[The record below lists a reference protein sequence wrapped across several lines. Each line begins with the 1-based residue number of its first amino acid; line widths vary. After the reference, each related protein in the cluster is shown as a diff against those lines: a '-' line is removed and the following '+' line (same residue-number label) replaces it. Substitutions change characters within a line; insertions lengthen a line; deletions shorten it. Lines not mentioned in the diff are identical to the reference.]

1 MPSARSHLARNWLPI
16 VSLMVVLLA
25 LLLMSNAT
33 ENSARFGELY
43 SWLLLFSALSLLLLT
58 ALIGRS
64 LYRLLN
70 SFRKREPGARLS
82 LRLVLLFIVIS
93 AVPLSVVY
101 YFSLQFLQR
110 GIDSWF
116 NVEVEHALTDA
127 LELSRASLTL
137 RMREV
142 LKQTERMAEELPDV
156 PESGLALRLGEL
168 LDESESTEITLFGTS
183 GRIVATANFDSSVIL
198 PSQPPEIVLLQV
210 RQGHHYISLDPIRDV
225 GFYIRAAVQVP
236 HRDPNQEAMILQA
249 LYPIPARLSQLA
261 DSVQTAFDRYR
272 ELVFLRTPLKTS
284 FILTL
289 SLVLLFG
296 ILTALWGAL
305 RAARQLVA
313 PIRDLAQG
321 TQAVAAGRYDQRLPA
336 GRSDEL
342 GFLVDSF
349 NQMTRNLAQARD
361 QSERSQQLVEQQRAY
376 LEVVLSRLSSGV
388 ITLDHDGLLYTYNAA
403 AAQILGVR
411 LDDPDEEQA
420 KHSRRF
426 FDAIKPH
433 LDTPGD
439 WRQEITLFS
448 SSGRQVL
455 MCRGSSLPDT
465 VGLQGGHVI
474 VFDDITTLVQAQR
487 DAAWGEVARRLAHE
501 IKNPLTPIQLA
512 AERIRRKYLKNL
524 APDQTQ
530 VLDSGTHTIVQQVQA
545 MKDMVDAFNDYAR
558 APQLHPIKLS
568 INELITEVLYLYRDY
583 PTALD
588 IELDLD
594 PKQPLIKADSGR
606 MRQLLHNLVKNS
618 IEALGEDCGSKIWIT
633 TRECHDGVTDYV
645 ELSVLDNGP
654 GFPAGILGNI
664 FEPYVTT
671 KPKGTG
677 LGLAIV
683 KKIVE
688 EHGGLIELGQCPQG
702 GAQVIIRLPIYS
714 AETDPEHLTV
724 CENIS

>member
-1 MPSARSHLARNWLPI
+1 MPRTGSRFSLTRNWLPVI
-16 VSLMVVLLA
+16 SLMAVLLA

-58 ALIGRS
+58 GLIGRS
-64 LYRLLN
+64 VYRLLS

-82 LRLVLLFIVIS
+82 LRLVLLFIAIS
-93 AVPLSVVY
+93 AIPLGVVY
-101 YFSLQFLQR
+101 YFSIQFLQR

-116 NVEVEHALTDA
+116 NIEVEQALADG

-142 LKQTERMAEELPDV
+142 LKHTERMADELADL
-156 PESGLALRLGEL
+156 PESSLALHLWEQ
-168 LDESESTEITLFGTS
+168 LDEIESTEITLFGTS
-183 GRIVATANFDSSVIL
+183 GRIVATANVDPSVIL
-198 PSQPPEIVLLQV
+198 PSQPSEIVLLQV

-225 GFYIRAAVQVP
+225 GFYIRTVVQVP
-236 HRDPNQEAMILQA
+236 QRGPNQEGMLLQA
-249 LYPIPARLSQLA
+249 LYPIPERLSRLA

-284 FILTL
+284 FIITLT
-289 SLVLLFG
+289 LVLLFG
-296 ILTALWGAL
+296 VLAALWGAL

-313 PIRDLAQG
+313 PIRDLALG
-321 TQAVAAGRYDQRLPA
+321 TQAVAAGQYNQHLPA
-336 GRSDEL
+336 GRNDEL

-376 LEVVLSRLSSGV
+376 LQVVLSRLSSGV
-388 ITLDHDGLLYTYNAA
+388 VTLNHEGSLYTYNAA
-403 AAQILGVR
+403 AEHILGVP
-411 LDDPDEEQA
+411 LDDINEE
-420 KHSRRF
+420 HDDYSRSF
-426 FDAIKPH
+426 FDAIKPY
-433 LDTPGD
+433 LETPGD
-439 WRQEITLFS
+439 WRQEITLFT

-474 VFDDITTLVQAQR
+474 VFDDITALLQAQR

-512 AERIRRKYLKNL
+512 AERIRRKYLKIIDP
-524 APDQTQ
+524 AQ
-530 VLDSGTHTIVQQVQA
+530 VRVLESGTHTIVQQVQA
-545 MKDMVDAFNDYAR
+545 MKDMVDAFNEYAR
-558 APQLHPIKLS
+558 APQLNLKKLS

-583 PTALD
+583 PAALD
-588 IELDLD
+588 IELELD
-594 PKQPLIKADSGR
+594 PSEPFIKADSGR

-618 IEALGEDCGSKIWIT
+618 IEAISDREHSKIWIR
-633 TRECHDGVTDYV
+633 TRQCHDSGADSV
-645 ELSVLDNGP
+645 ELCVMDNGP
-654 GFPAGILGNI
+654 GFPDGSLGNI

-671 KPKGTG
+671 KLKGTG

-688 EHGGLIELGQCPQG
+688 EHGGLIELGPRPQG
-702 GAQVIIRLPIYS
+702 GAQVIIRLPIYV
-714 AETDPEHLTV
+714 PESDSEHK
-724 CENIS
+724 